1 TVSPDFKCSTNTFPF
16 ANHCFIGN
24 GNGSNLVNGFNGSQ
38 VGSSA
43 NLIDPIL
50 GPLQNN
56 GGPTPTRAL
65 LPGSPAIDAGTPT
78 GAPSFD
84 QRGLPR
90 PSGAGFDIGA
100 FEVQAAPS
108 TKPIFAVGSDAGAP
122 QRVQIYDSQT
132 GHLMCKFFAFDP
144 NFTGGVR
151 VAVADVNGDG
161 VRD

>member
-1 TVSPDFKCSTNTFPF
+1 
-16 ANHCFIGN
+16 
-24 GNGSNLVNGFNGSQ
+24 
-38 VGSSA
+38 
-43 NLIDPIL
+43 
-50 GPLQNN
+50 
-56 GGPTPTRAL
+56 
-65 LPGSPAIDAGTPT
+65 PAIDAGTPT

-144 NFTGGVR
+144 NFTGGVLVR
-151 VAVADVNGDG
+151 YVTVSSGPGGPTQVKVIDGTKFNQLQANGEIANSALLASFDAYDPTFTGGVNIAVGNINGDKNLDLITAAG
-161 VRD
+161 AGGGPHV